1 MTFKRYQ
8 DETEEQYIYRIGNA
22 RKENNLTWEQ
32 VAEVINE
39 ELGESKG
46 ESAYRKRYK
55 AMKDGYDMAVI
66 DNVESDEVLEKLTVK
81 KLELQKERNKMQAE
95 KSEINKWIRE
105 QARTE
110 NIYDKVI
117 EAVGNLQPIQVPEI
131 KVKKKNNTDIQT
143 LVIDIADA
151 HFGRKCE
158 IKGLLGETLELYS
171 VEIFYDRMW
180 ELLERTVEIINK
192 ENIEFVTVLNLSDS
206 IDGLIHTNQ
215 LLVAQ
220 MGVVESV
227 MAFGEFMAQ
236 WLNKLSEY
244 VTVDYHACLGN
255 HSENRSLHSNRGD
268 FKNENMEFIISWF
281 LKSRLAANNN
291 ITIHDAQ
298 ERVYLDILGTKIL
311 AVHGQYEKNLE
322 NSVKDYALI
331 YNQPIHMLKTG
342 HLHHGNTKTIASNG
356 LRNIEIVQSPSICG
370 VDDYAMTLK
379 KTAKA
384 GTFVTLFNTDGKV
397 CTYDIVFKK

>member
-1 MTFKRYQ
+1 MKRYQ
-8 DETEEQYIYRIGNA
+8 GETEEQFIYRVGEE
-22 RKENNLTWEQ
+22 RKDKGWTWED
-32 VAEVINE
+32 VANILNE
-39 ELGESKG
+39 EFGYSKG

-55 AMKDGYDMAVI
+55 AMKDGYELAVI
-66 DNVESDEVLEKLTVK
+66 DNVESDEQLEKLTVK
-81 KLELQKERNKMQAE
+81 KLEVQKERNKLQHE

-110 NIYDKVI
+110 NIYDKVVQAI
-117 EAVGNLQPIQVPEI
+117 EGLEPVKVPEI
-131 KVKKKNNTDIQT
+131 KVKKKDNKDIQT

-158 IKGLLGETLELYS
+158 IKGLMGETLELYS
-171 VEIFYDRMW
+171 VEIFYERMW
-180 ELLERTVEIINK
+180 ELLERTVEIVKK

-220 MGVVESV
+220 MGVAESV

-244 VTVDYHACLGN
+244 VKVDYHACLGN
-255 HSENRSLHSNRGD
+255 HSENRYCFSGRGD
-268 FKNENMEFIISWF
+268 FKNENMEYIISWF
-281 LKSRLAANNN
+281 LKSRLAANKNV
-291 ITIHDAQ
+291 TVHDAQ

-311 AVHGQYEKNLE
+311 AVHGQYEKNLV

-342 HLHHGNTKTIASNG
+342 HLHHGHSKTVASNG

-384 GTFVTLFNTDGKV
+384 GTYITLFDTEGKV